1 MATTPATES
10 EPKSSSDFESER
22 IHSYNSSNATFLQK
36 ASQPCYFRTAN
47 CPDQC
52 VHARITYTFRINSLN
67 VVTNPDS
74 TQAKYCT
81 PIAEGAEYRIDET
94 SFVGIV
100 SDSDSGSGSDGPSLK
115 EIADSLVEG
124 DTVELSWN
132 HDYVKRGMAYSP
144 EYPVT
149 KLVKL

>member
-10 EPKSSSDFESER
+10 ER
-22 IHSYNSSNATFLQK
+22 IHTYSSNATFVK
-36 ASQPCYFRTAN
+36 KGIQPCRFRTAN
-47 CPDQC
+47 SPGESDHPAM
-52 VHARITYTFRINSLN
+52 VYTFRIDSLT

-74 TQAKYCT
+74 KQAKWC
-81 PIAEGAEYRIDET
+81 PPVEEGAEHMINET
-94 SFVGIV
+94 SFDTV
-100 SDSDSGSGSDGPSLK
+100 SGDAG
-115 EIADSLVEG
+115 EDSLQDVAKSLTEG
-124 DTVELSWN
+124 DSVELHWT